1 MELDVSVA
9 SGLGI
14 ILVSVG
20 LIAAVLHDYRL
31 LAVTK
36 HPVLLRLRLI
46 GVLLVGFGT
55 LGWILDAEGYG
66 GTGPTVEVDRRHGAL
81 GNVGSGYEEGS
92 TWLGKLSST
101 GWLVGLGRLCV
112 SSAMIWSM
120 GGPKGPTS

>member
-1 MELDVSVA
+1 MSVA

-14 ILVSVG
+14 ILVSAG
-20 LIAAVLHDYRL
+20 LIAAVLHEYRL

-66 GTGPTVEVDRRHGAL
+66 GTGPTVEVERRHPVL
-81 GNVGSGYEEGS
+81 GNVGSGYEEGP
-92 TWLGKLSST
+92 TLLGKLSSM
-101 GWLVGLGRLCV
+101 GWLVGVGLLCGSSVLLWSVGR
-112 SSAMIWSM
+112 SKPPASKA
-120 GGPKGPTS
+120 P